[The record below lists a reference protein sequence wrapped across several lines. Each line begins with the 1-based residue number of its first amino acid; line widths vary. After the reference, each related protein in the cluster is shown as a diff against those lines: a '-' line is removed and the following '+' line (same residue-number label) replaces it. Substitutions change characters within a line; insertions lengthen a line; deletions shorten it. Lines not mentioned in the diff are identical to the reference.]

1 MALWSNSDANTSAP
15 KYAVAGGLG
24 VSANGQT
31 LYANTTID
39 AYVQNLAIG
48 VEGVTATE
56 EASDTLGT
64 QHAGWNLV
72 KRGTGPVVSIT
83 ANTGAYSPDGNV
95 YLTFS
100 NGGTNTTTANAQIIT
115 NGSKQIISI
124 NVNAGGEYSA
134 TPTIGAVANANVAFT
149 ITMGG
154 RANRVQT
161 ETLVA
166 MGSIS

>member
-1 MALWSNSDANTSAP
+1 MSLWSNTEADTSAP

-39 AYVQNLAIG
+39 AYVSNLAVG
-48 VEGVTATE
+48 VEAVTATE
-56 EASDTLGT
+56 EASETDGS

-83 ANTGAYSPDGNV
+83 ANTGAYGANGYV
-95 YLTFS
+95 TFTG
-100 NGGTNTTTANAQIIT
+100 GGTSNTSANATITVNT
-115 NGSKQIISI
+115 NGSINSI
-124 NVNAGGEYSA
+124 TINSGGEYLT
-134 TPTIGAVANANVAFT
+134 TPTARPASGNAAFT
-149 ITMGG
+149 VTMGG
-154 RANRVQT
+154 RANRVQS